1 MYNQQERS
9 RFYNGLTCD
18 EFLKKNAINC
28 SKEFLAEQSYIMVH
42 TIYFKYF
49 KNKIHIDSEFE
60 KQWKEKFGIDLTDE
74 SLNYLKR
81 NEPVMTKYV
90 LLDDFL
96 RYRSF
101 NKPYILSKII
111 VACEFDLWLIDTYF
125 ADKPFERMLFKIYLD
140 KKYGDFLNIEY
151 KNFEKFDLHN
161 IVKFDNIVAALYE
174 YYDNI
179 KAFLDLIIKINKVS
193 VKNQDIKRTDVS
205 IEPKKVSK
213 FIPQKESSLA
223 QKESSSAQRTSSSA
237 QKESSSLQK
246 ESRLAQKESSSTQK
260 ESSSAQKESS
270 STQKESSSAQ
280 KESSSA
286 QKESS
291 SAQKESTSA
300 QKESTSAQ
308 KESTSAQHTKAKK
321 QSEVKASDSSKKDE
335 KMQSVIREFELIIRD
350 KDEKINSL
358 ENDIREFKRQRDEIR
373 DYSTDQY
380 NRGIKDLFRGLNDL
394 RYGKVIDYFYSLMK
408 SPDVDEKLG
417 SYLENFF
424 MALEDAEI
432 EPIIADENFDVN
444 SKQLIKEFNL
454 DFDKSKYNS
463 KKVKLKYYGWKYKDS
478 IIEKPSLTIEE

>member
-9 RFYNGLTCD
+9 RAFNSLTSE
-18 EFLKKNAINC
+18 EFFRKNAINC

-42 TIYFKYF
+42 TIYFKYL

-81 NEPVMTKYV
+81 NEPVMTKYI

-111 VACEFDLWLIDTYF
+111 VACEFDLWLIETYF

-151 KNFEKFDLHN
+151 NNFEKFDLHN
-161 IVKFDNIVAALYE
+161 IVKFDNIVVALYE

-179 KAFLDLIIKINKVS
+179 TAFLDLIIKINKVS
-193 VKNQDIKRTDVS
+193 VKNQEIKRTDVS

-213 FIPQKESSLA
+213 FIPQKESS
-223 QKESSSAQRTSSSA
+223 
-237 QKESSSLQK
+237 
-246 ESRLAQKESSSTQK
+246 
-260 ESSSAQKESS
+260 
-270 STQKESSSAQ
+270 
-280 KESSSA
+280 
-286 QKESS
+286 
-291 SAQKESTSA
+291 
-300 QKESTSAQ
+300 SAQ
-308 KESTSAQHTKAKK
+308 KESTSAQHTKAKT
-321 QSEVKASDSSKKDE
+321 QSEVKTSDSSKKDE

-380 NRGIKDLFRGLNDL
+380 SRGIKDLFRGVNDL

-408 SPDVDEKLG
+408 SSDVDEKLG

>member
-18 EFLKKNAINC
+18 EFFKTNAINC

-42 TIYFKYF
+42 TTYLKYL
-49 KNKIHIDSEFE
+49 KNKIHIDNEFE

-81 NEPVMTKYV
+81 NEPVMTKSI

-111 VACEFDLWLIDTYF
+111 VACEFDLWLIETYF

-193 VKNQDIKRTDVS
+193 VKNQEIKRTDVS

-213 FIPQKESSLA
+213 FIPQKESS
-223 QKESSSAQRTSSSA
+223 
-237 QKESSSLQK
+237 
-246 ESRLAQKESSSTQK
+246 
-260 ESSSAQKESS
+260 SAQKESS
-270 STQKESSSAQ
+270 STQRT
-280 KESSSA
+280 
-286 QKESS
+286 
-291 SAQKESTSA
+291 STSA
-300 QKESTSAQ
+300 QRTST
-308 KESTSAQHTKAKK
+308 
-321 QSEVKASDSSKKDE
+321 
-335 KMQSVIREFELIIRD
+335 
-350 KDEKINSL
+350 
-358 ENDIREFKRQRDEIR
+358 
-373 DYSTDQY
+373 
-380 NRGIKDLFRGLNDL
+380 
-394 RYGKVIDYFYSLMK
+394 
-408 SPDVDEKLG
+408 
-417 SYLENFF
+417 
-424 MALEDAEI
+424 
-432 EPIIADENFDVN
+432 
-444 SKQLIKEFNL
+444 
-454 DFDKSKYNS
+454 
-463 KKVKLKYYGWKYKDS
+463 
-478 IIEKPSLTIEE
+478 